1 MRKTQQEMLESV
13 LNALRS
19 RDGITETSPGSVART
34 FAEVIIEEFYPFYEE
49 LDLMTTMS
57 FVSSATGSYLDLIGE
72 LLNCTRNDSEETD
85 GDYRARIINQV
96 SVLQNANLIAL
107 RIKALQVSGVADV
120 QFKRF
125 TSGTGSFTCYVTPQ
139 KFPIDKY
146 VLHQVE
152 TALEDTAAY
161 GIDVTVKVIEETP
174 IDLYINV
181 IYHSKTTSLEK
192 THIRNQITD
201 KITAYMSS
209 LENGASIIMSEISK
223 LIMETSNRILDME
236 IREIYVKDKSYFIKN
251 IEASIHEKYYLRKL
265 SVA

>member
-34 FAEVIIEEFYPFYEE
+34 FSEVIVEQFYPFYEE
-49 LDLMTTMS
+49 LDLVTTMS
-57 FVSSATGSYLDLIGE
+57 FVSTATGAYLELIGE
-72 LLNCTRNDSEETD
+72 LLNCKRNEGENDV
-85 GDYRARIINQV
+85 DYRARIINQV

-107 RIKALQVSGVADV
+107 RIKALQVEGIADV

-139 KFPIDKY
+139 EFPIDKY

-152 TALEDTAAY
+152 TVLEETAAY

-174 IDLYINV
+174 IDLYINL
-181 IYHSKTTSLEK
+181 IFHSKTTSIEK
-192 THIRNQITD
+192 THIQNRISD
-201 KITAYMSS
+201 KITAYMST
-209 LENGASIIMSEISK
+209 LEKGAPIVINELSK
-223 LIMETSNRILDME
+223 LIMETSSRILDME
-236 IREIYVKDKSYFIKN
+236 IREIYVGDKSYFIKN
-251 IEASIHEKYYLRKL
+251 IEAPINQKYYLRKL
-265 SVA
+265 SIA